1 MFSVQGALGSI
12 PDQGTRSHMQQLG
25 TGIDRTGNLDRK
37 RSQKTVEEIAFETGS
52 WRVSKHI
59 WKSEDQR
66 ISWKFQKKNTMY
78 PSGKYE
84 KIFLKIVNHFKT
96 PFIFAVFW
104 GK

>member
-52 WRVSKHI
+52 
-59 WKSEDQR
+59 
-66 ISWKFQKKNTMY
+66 
-78 PSGKYE
+78 
-84 KIFLKIVNHFKT
+84 
-96 PFIFAVFW
+96 
-104 GK
+104 